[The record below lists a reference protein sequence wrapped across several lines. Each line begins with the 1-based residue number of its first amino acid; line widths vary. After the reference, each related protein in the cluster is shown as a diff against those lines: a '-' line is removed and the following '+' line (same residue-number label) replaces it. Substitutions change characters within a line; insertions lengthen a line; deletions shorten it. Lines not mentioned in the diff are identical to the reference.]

1 MYRSGSATAAA
12 MCQNIVNQWRA
23 NLGIDVPLEQQESKA
38 AKDRL
43 KTKDYSIA
51 TANWFGDYPD
61 PSTFTDKYL
70 STAVNNDSG
79 WANKEFDALCDA
91 ATREPDPAK
100 RYRLLE
106 RANRLIDVDLPIIP
120 LYVLSNQYLF
130 RDSVHGLNVNPRT
143 TTMLKAVWV
152 ERKGRAGAN

>member
-1 MYRSGSATAAA
+1 MYRSNSPTAAA
-12 MCQNIVNQWRA
+12 MCQNIVNQWRT
-23 NLGIDVPLEQQESKA
+23 NLGIGVPLEQQESKT

-43 KTKDYSIA
+43 KDKDYSIA

-79 WANKEFDALCDA
+79 WVNEEFDRLCDQ
-91 ATREPDPAK
+91 ATREADAVK
-100 RYRLLE
+100 RYDLLE
-106 RANRLIDVDLPIIP
+106 RANRLIDIELPIIP

-130 RDSVHGLNVNPRT
+130 RDNVHGISTTPRA
-143 TTMLKAVWV
+143 TTMVKGVWV
-152 ERKGRAGAN
+152 ER